1 MKKNELKIFKNISRD
16 GKIYC
21 ISEFIKNYIQN

>member
-1 MKKNELKIFKNISRD
+1 MKKNELKIFENMSGD
-16 GKIYC
+16 SKIYC